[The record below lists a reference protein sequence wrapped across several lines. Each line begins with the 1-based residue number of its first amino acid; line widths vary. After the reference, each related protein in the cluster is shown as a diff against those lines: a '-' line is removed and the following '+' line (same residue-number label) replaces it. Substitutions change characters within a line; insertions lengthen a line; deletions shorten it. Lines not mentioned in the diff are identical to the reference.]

1 MFDVRTMPYKDET
14 GSGYVCDIADG
25 LTGQQWRVT
34 GPSER
39 DALLR
44 AKDILDNAPKDNCQ
58 CVESGS
64 QLVIPA

>member
-1 MFDVRTMPYKDET
+1 MFDVRTMLYRDES
-14 GSGYVCDIADG
+14 GSGYACDIADDV
-25 LTGQQWRVT
+25 TGQHWRVT
-34 GPSER
+34 GRSER

-58 CVESGS
+58 CVENGS